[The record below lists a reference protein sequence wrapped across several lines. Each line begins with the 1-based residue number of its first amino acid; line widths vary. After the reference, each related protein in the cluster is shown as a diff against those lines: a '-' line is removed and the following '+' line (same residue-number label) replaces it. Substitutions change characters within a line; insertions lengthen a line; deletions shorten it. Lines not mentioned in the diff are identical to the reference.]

1 MTAPMRGGDEG
12 PGDGPTPVDRAFQLA
27 YQVAYRLMRI
37 YWRVRRPTTQG
48 ALIAVWHAGEV
59 LLVQNSYVP
68 YLSAPGGYVGRKEAP
83 TAGAVRELREEVGIE
98 ARPEQLVLA
107 LDLTH
112 DWEGKRDHVRIYH
125 LDLAQRPRLRIDH
138 REVVQAT
145 WHRPERA
152 IELNV
157 FPPLKRVIET
167 RLSSAR
173 AN

>member
-1 MTAPMRGGDEG
+1 
-12 PGDGPTPVDRAFQLA
+12 
-27 YQVAYRLMRI
+27 
-37 YWRVRRPTTQG
+37 
-48 ALIAVWHAGEV
+48 
-59 LLVQNSYVP
+59 
-68 YLSAPGGYVGRKEAP
+68 
-83 TAGAVRELREEVGIE
+83 
-98 ARPEQLVLA
+98 VLA

-145 WHRPERA
+145 WYRPERA